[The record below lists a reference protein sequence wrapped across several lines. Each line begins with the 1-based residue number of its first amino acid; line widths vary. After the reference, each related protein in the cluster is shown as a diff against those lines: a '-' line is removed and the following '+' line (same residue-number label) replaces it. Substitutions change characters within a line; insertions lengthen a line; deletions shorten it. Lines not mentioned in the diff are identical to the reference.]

1 MSRILVPEQYLF
13 LAVLAFFFLVSL
25 LQLRVTWVE
34 KLSALDL
41 PPEGFASLAK
51 TGQPIGTKLSQRA
64 MLAYTSADIAAL
76 HRAMQEDSEQ
86 VRQQLAAGMEG
97 VAREVGQ
104 LRQASSKA
112 AGDAA
117 QVLREGQEGL
127 QQLQAEIKELKARVR
142 RQGEE
147 LSQQMVTLARLQA
160 SSKAAGDAAQVLREG
175 QEGLQQLQTEIRE
188 LKARVHRQ
196 GRDIS
201 QQMAALARVH
211 VSGRGVEAAGTAEQR
226 QHSGCRCRFVSR
238 LKDQIIPAASFHP
251 HLLLSTLQQ
260 QARQNNARAAAAAAT
275 AAAVTEAG
283 GGSSNSSG
291 GSGGRGS
298 GVYHRP
304 WRRNGFRRWKITDDR
319 PQYWRQRVFEKYGAY
334 GFVKFSAYRMS
345 ARRIAIIGMVP
356 VAMEGKTRL
365 RGLLLTSLTL
375 LTLLPLPPI
384 PCVPQCIPHEC
395 KANSHNRHGA
405 GGHGGQDAPQGAPVD
420 FIDSLDPAS
429 SPSYPMR
436 PPCIPHECKA
446 NSHNR
451 HGAGGHGG
459 QDAPQGAPVDFIDSL
474 DPASSP
480 SYPMRPPCIPHEC
493 TANSHNRHGAG
504 GHGGQ
509 DAPQGAPVDFID
521 SLDPASSPSYP
532 MRPPCIPHECKANS
546 HNRHGAGGHGGQDA
560 PQGAPV
566 DFIDSLDPA
575 SSPSYPMR
583 PPCIPHECKA
593 NSHNRHGAGGH
604 GGQDAPQGAPVD
616 FIDSLDPASSP
627 SYPMLLL
634 CTFDSA
640 TKAAG
645 GHLEARIE
653 QEILFPY
660 REEASEPLEAPSPL
674 PLNIAACV
682 APIHGTIDARRL
694 LERLHF
700 HRVLLPVDRFLLY
713 DAGGIA
719 GNGEAG
725 AAHKEV
731 QRVLAPRVKRGM
743 VDVMWRFREVL
754 QWDVWNYGEDCI
766 YRTRNA
772 ARWLLVSDIDEYLQI
787 PPPLSLPV
795 LLQEHESLPWLTFGA
810 TAFNG
815 SFCSPLQLPP
825 QAAGGGEG
833 DGEGGGG
840 EEGTGGGEEEE
851 EERKR
856 AAAMAANEAKAAFA
870 VERMRFRWPH
880 PVCSA
885 TDVYSASQCL
895 GEEGSRRY
903 ILDPRQAGT
912 ATANSVASSRP
923 GINLPVETAR
933 LARFPGI
940 SQLGFATCTLGEPSD
955 SWWEREE
962 GVAALAEAARRCP
975 ALKPRTK
982 GASAEVVKGEEG
994 VAALG
999 EAARRCGIDPHTH
1012 LAMPFMGTELL
1023 TISIRARQQRW
1034 QAAPPFTSTMCSLL
1048 SSRSL
1053 SLSSPLSS
1061 FPLPSPPSHASS
1073 PVPLAPGGI
1082 DPHTHLAMPFMG
1094 TESRHRPPHA
1104 PRHALHGNRV
1114 TPTRTSPC
1122 PSWEPS
1128 RGIDPHTHLAM
1139 PFMGTES
1146 CDDFFSGQAAALAGG
1161 TTFHID
1167 YVLGA
1172 TPEAGGDLLR
1182 ILAEY
1187 EGKARGNAVMDY
1199 GFHMGVTRWSEAVER
1214 DMEEVVRRGINSFKF
1229 FMAYKGA
1236 LQVDDQ
1242 QLLDGFTRCKQLGA
1256 IPQVHAENGD
1266 AVVWGQQHIFD
1277 LGITGPEGHP
1287 LSRPPEVEE
1296 EATGRA
1302 IRLANVVGVPL
1313 YVVHVMS
1320 AGAAR
1325 EVAEARRRGQ
1335 RVVGEP
1341 VVSGIALNDSHLWSP
1356 DFQHAAQFVMSPPIR
1371 SAEHVAAV
1379 KAALATGTLQLVAT
1393 DHCPFNSSQKAKGRH
1408 DFRLIPNGVNGIEE
1422 RMHITWDVMV
1432 NSGLMSPSDYVRITS
1447 TECAKIFNLYPQKGV
1462 VAEGSDA
1469 DVIVLNP
1476 RGSTTISAATH
1487 HSRID
1492 TNVYEGWRMQGNIE
1506 VTVSQGRVVWQHGR
1520 LNVTRGAGRFVPMR
1534 PFGPLF
1540 RGIQT
1545 RDAARLHSYHAPWGE
1560 MGRGVLYG
1568 VGERWW
1574 GEVLLTP
1581 LPLKLLASST
1591 GGILLPARL
1600 PSYDAPVRRDDDGS
1614 GAADVAAPLSW

>member
-1 MSRILVPEQYLF
+1 MLPFPLLSSSNCHARQEQYLF
-13 LAVLAFFFLVSL
+13 LAALAFFFLVSL

-34 KLSALDL
+34 KLSAVDL
-41 PPEGFASLAK
+41 PPEGFAALAK

-64 MLAYTSADIAAL
+64 MLAYTAADIAAL
-76 HRAMQEDSEQ
+76 HRAMKEDAEQ

-104 LRQASSKA
+104 LRQASIKA
-112 AGDAA
+112 AGDAG

-142 RQGEE
+142 QQGEE
-147 LSQQMVTLARLQA
+147 LSQQMAVVARL
-160 SSKAAGDAAQVLREG
+160 
-175 QEGLQQLQTEIRE
+175 QEGLQPLQGEE
-188 LKARVHRQ
+188 LA
-196 GRDIS
+196 
-201 QQMAALARVH
+201 QQMAAVAR
-211 VSGRGVEAAGTAEQR
+211 
-226 QHSGCRCRFVSR
+226 
-238 LKDQIIPAASFHP
+238 
-251 HLLLSTLQQ
+251 LQQ
-260 QARQNNARAAAAAAT
+260 QARQKNARAAAAATAAATAAAAT
-275 AAAVTEAG
+275 AAAVTEDG
-283 GGSSNSSG
+283 GGSNNSSG

-356 VAMEGKTRL
+356 VDMEGNTRL
-365 RGLLLTSLTL
+365 TDCTWHGSDGSRVHGDLTISL
-375 LTLLPLPPI
+375 
-384 PCVPQCIPHEC
+384 VGKH
-395 KANSHNRHGA
+395 HNYIYDVA
-405 GGHGGQDAPQGAPVD
+405 V
-420 FIDSLDPAS
+420 
-429 SPSYPMR
+429 
-436 PPCIPHECKA
+436 
-446 NSHNR
+446 
-451 HGAGGHGG
+451 
-459 QDAPQGAPVDFIDSL
+459 
-474 DPASSP
+474 
-480 SYPMRPPCIPHEC
+480 
-493 TANSHNRHGAG
+493 
-504 GHGGQ
+504 
-509 DAPQGAPVDFID
+509 
-521 SLDPASSPSYP
+521 
-532 MRPPCIPHECKANS
+532 
-546 HNRHGAGGHGGQDA
+546 
-560 PQGAPV
+560 
-566 DFIDSLDPA
+566 
-575 SSPSYPMR
+575 
-583 PPCIPHECKA
+583 
-593 NSHNRHGAGGH
+593 
-604 GGQDAPQGAPVD
+604 
-616 FIDSLDPASSP
+616 
-627 SYPMLLL
+627 LL

-653 QEILFPY
+653 QEILYPY
-660 REEASEPLEAPSPL
+660 REEASEPLDPPSPL
-674 PLNIAACV
+674 PLNIAACISPIHGSIDVRRLLKWLHFHRVLLPVDSFLPALQYGRHRGQWGGVGFSTNPSLPETTLPFSSPLSLPLQPLEPPSPLPLNV
-682 APIHGTIDARRL
+682 AACVSPIHGTIDARRL
-694 LERLHF
+694 LEWLHF

-743 VDVMWRFREVL
+743 VDVTWGFREVL
-754 QWDVWNYGEDCI
+754 QWDVWNYGEHLAIQDCI

-787 PPPLSLPV
+787 PPPLSLPA

-825 QAAGGGEG
+825 QAAGRGEG
-833 DGEGGGG
+833 EGEGGGG
-840 EEGTGGGEEEE
+840 GEGNGGGEEGE

-856 AAAMAANEAKAAFA
+856 AAAMAANEAKSAFA
-870 VERMRFRWPH
+870 VERMRFRWVKCGVGGPTPCALLPTSTAPASAWTKRAHPFLTFPLPLVLPRRWPH

-885 TDVYSASQCL
+885 TDVYSPSQCL
-895 GEEGSRRY
+895 DEEGTRRY
-903 ILDPRQAGT
+903 ILDPRRVNT

-933 LARFPGI
+933 LARFPGF
-940 SQLGFATCTLGEPSD
+940 SQSGFATCTLAEPSD

-975 ALKPRTK
+975 ALKPWTK
-982 GASAEVVKGEEG
+982 GASAEKCTPEG
-994 VAALG
+994 IA
-999 EAARRCGIDPHTH
+999 ER
-1012 LAMPFMGTELL
+1012 
-1023 TISIRARQQRW
+1023 
-1034 QAAPPFTSTMCSLL
+1034 L
-1048 SSRSL
+1048 S
-1053 SLSSPLSS
+1053 
-1061 FPLPSPPSHASS
+1061 
-1073 PVPLAPGGI
+1073 G
-1082 DPHTHLAMPFMG
+1082 
-1094 TESRHRPPHA
+1094 
-1104 PRHALHGNRV
+1104 
-1114 TPTRTSPC
+1114 
-1122 PSWEPS
+1122 
-1128 RGIDPHTHLAM
+1128 GIDPHTHLAM

-1146 CDDFFSGQAAALAGG
+1146 CDDFYSGQAAALAGG

-1172 TPEAGGDLLR
+1172 TPAAGEDLLR

-1199 GFHMGVTRWSEAVER
+1199 GFHMGVTRWSEAVAR

-1242 QLLDGFTRCKQLGA
+1242 QLLDGFTHCKQLGA

-1313 YVVHVMS
+1313 YVAHVMS
-1320 AGAAR
+1320 SGAAR

-1356 DFQHAAQFVMSPPIR
+1356 DFKHTAQFVMSPPIR

-1447 TECAKIFNLYPQKGV
+1447 TECARIFNLYPQKGV

-1492 TNVYEGWRMQGNIE
+1492 TNVYEGWRMQVSVVNGGDARGDSKGTTISAASHHSRIDTNVYEGWHIQSNIE
-1506 VTVSQGRVVWQHGR
+1506 VTGRVVWQHGR

-1540 RGIQT
+1540 HGIQA
-1545 RDAARLHSYHAPWGE
+1545 RDAARLHSYHAP
-1560 MGRGVLYG
+1560 
-1568 VGERWW
+1568 
-1574 GEVLLTP
+1574 
-1581 LPLKLLASST
+1581 
-1591 GGILLPARL
+1591 
-1600 PSYDAPVRRDDDGS
+1600 VRRDGDGS
-1614 GAADVAAPLSW
+1614 AADA

>member
-1 MSRILVPEQYLF
+1 VSPE
-13 LAVLAFFFLVSL
+13 
-25 LQLRVTWVE
+25 
-34 KLSALDL
+34 
-41 PPEGFASLAK
+41 
-51 TGQPIGTKLSQRA
+51 
-64 MLAYTSADIAAL
+64 
-76 HRAMQEDSEQ
+76 
-86 VRQQLAAGMEG
+86 
-97 VAREVGQ
+97 
-104 LRQASSKA
+104 
-112 AGDAA
+112 
-117 QVLREGQEGL
+117 
-127 QQLQAEIKELKARVR
+127 
-142 RQGEE
+142 
-147 LSQQMVTLARLQA
+147 
-160 SSKAAGDAAQVLREG
+160 
-175 QEGLQQLQTEIRE
+175 
-188 LKARVHRQ
+188 
-196 GRDIS
+196 
-201 QQMAALARVH
+201 
-211 VSGRGVEAAGTAEQR
+211 
-226 QHSGCRCRFVSR
+226 
-238 LKDQIIPAASFHP
+238 
-251 HLLLSTLQQ
+251 
-260 QARQNNARAAAAAAT
+260 
-275 AAAVTEAG
+275 
-283 GGSSNSSG
+283 
-291 GSGGRGS
+291 
-298 GVYHRP
+298 
-304 WRRNGFRRWKITDDR
+304 
-319 PQYWRQRVFEKYGAY
+319 
-334 GFVKFSAYRMS
+334 FSAYRMN

-356 VAMEGKTRL
+356 VAMEDKTRL
-365 RGLLLTSLTL
+365 TDCTWHGSDGLRINGDLTTSL
-375 LTLLPLPPI
+375 
-384 PCVPQCIPHEC
+384 VGKH
-395 KANSHNRHGA
+395 HNYIYDVA
-405 GGHGGQDAPQGAPVD
+405 V
-420 FIDSLDPAS
+420 
-429 SPSYPMR
+429 
-436 PPCIPHECKA
+436 
-446 NSHNR
+446 
-451 HGAGGHGG
+451 
-459 QDAPQGAPVDFIDSL
+459 
-474 DPASSP
+474 
-480 SYPMRPPCIPHEC
+480 
-493 TANSHNRHGAG
+493 
-504 GHGGQ
+504 
-509 DAPQGAPVDFID
+509 
-521 SLDPASSPSYP
+521 
-532 MRPPCIPHECKANS
+532 
-546 HNRHGAGGHGGQDA
+546 
-560 PQGAPV
+560 
-566 DFIDSLDPA
+566 
-575 SSPSYPMR
+575 
-583 PPCIPHECKA
+583 
-593 NSHNRHGAGGH
+593 
-604 GGQDAPQGAPVD
+604 
-616 FIDSLDPASSP
+616 
-627 SYPMLLL
+627 LL
-634 CTFDSA
+634 CTLDSA
-640 TKAAG
+640 TKAG

-660 REEASEPLEAPSPL
+660 REEESEPLGPPSALPLNVAACVAPIHGSIDARRLLEWLHFHRVLLLPLEASSPLPLNVAACVSPIHDSIDARRLLEWLHFHRVLLPVDRFLPALRCGGERGQREGVWLSTSPSLPEPTLPFASLPLSLPVLQPLEAPSPL
-674 PLNIAACV
+674 PLNVAACV
-682 APIHGTIDARRL
+682 SPIHDTIDARRL
-694 LERLHF
+694 LEWLHF

-725 AAHKEV
+725 PGHKEV

-743 VDVMWRFREVL
+743 VDVTWGFREVL
-754 QWDVWNYGEDCI
+754 QWDVWNYGEVCTWGGGEEHLAIQDCI

-787 PPPLSLPV
+787 PPPLSLPA

-833 DGEGGGG
+833 EGEGGGG
-840 EEGTGGGEEEE
+840 GEGNGGGEEGE

-895 GEEGSRRY
+895 DEEGSRRY
-903 ILDPRQAGT
+903 ILDPRRAIT

-940 SQLGFATCTLGEPSD
+940 SQSGFATCTLGEPSD
-955 SWWEREE
+955 SWWEKEE

-975 ALKPRTK
+975 ALKPWTK
-982 GASAEVVKGEEG
+982 GASAECENHPLGGLSHVVVMPAEQTPQSPAVVRNGLSVLGVIPPPSETYSVPISPLPPPASPVRSVGIVYPFEPPSTPADWEPHPSIVIVPGGGEGSSRPSAASPSTIDVTLVSHLVDQTRMRIKNRYLNFEPDHHFGSGEKMTLNDFIQRHQKMEKREVKAEG
-994 VAALG
+994 VDSDGNLVEFSYTLHENPIEGQETDGDVTACF
-999 EAARRCGIDPHTH
+999 E
-1012 LAMPFMGTELL
+1012 
-1023 TISIRARQQRW
+1023 
-1034 QAAPPFTSTMCSLL
+1034 
-1048 SSRSL
+1048 L
-1053 SLSSPLSS
+1053 SLKFVRAVDKELEWRMKDLEELEGCKLFCVV
-1061 FPLPSPPSHASS
+1061 FPSAS
-1073 PVPLAPGGI
+1073 
-1082 DPHTHLAMPFMG
+1082 
-1094 TESRHRPPHA
+1094 
-1104 PRHALHGNRV
+1104 ALF
-1114 TPTRTSPC
+1114 
-1122 PSWEPS
+1122 S

-1146 CDDFFSGQAAALAGG
+1146 CDDFYSGQAAALAGG

-1172 TPEAGGDLLR
+1172 TPASGGDLLR
-1182 ILAEY
+1182 ILEEY
-1187 EGKARGNAVMDY
+1187 EGKAKGNAVMDY
-1199 GFHMGVTRWSEAVER
+1199 GFHMGVTRWSEEVAR
-1214 DMEEVVRRGINSFKF
+1214 DMEEVVKRGINSFKF

-1242 QLLDGFTRCKQLGA
+1242 QLLDGFTRCKHLGA

-1356 DFQHAAQFVMSPPIR
+1356 DFKHAAQFVMSPPIR

-1393 DHCPFNSSQKAKGRH
+1393 DHCPFNSTQKAKGRH

-1447 TECAKIFNLYPQKGV
+1447 TECARIFNLYPQKGV

-1476 RGSTTISAATH
+1476 RGSTTISATSH

-1506 VTVSQGRVVWQHGR
+1506 VTVSQGRVVWRHGR

-1540 RGIQT
+1540 HGMQA
-1545 RDAARLHSYHAPWGE
+1545 RDAARRHSYHAP
-1560 MGRGVLYG
+1560 
-1568 VGERWW
+1568 
-1574 GEVLLTP
+1574 
-1581 LPLKLLASST
+1581 
-1591 GGILLPARL
+1591 
-1600 PSYDAPVRRDDDGS
+1600 VRRDEDVGA
-1614 GAADVAAPLSW
+1614 AADV

>member
-1 MSRILVPEQYLF
+1 M
-13 LAVLAFFFLVSL
+13 
-25 LQLRVTWVE
+25 
-34 KLSALDL
+34 K
-41 PPEGFASLAK
+41 
-51 TGQPIGTKLSQRA
+51 
-64 MLAYTSADIAAL
+64 
-76 HRAMQEDSEQ
+76 EDAEQ

-104 LRQASSKA
+104 LRQSSIKA
-112 AGDAA
+112 AGDAG

-147 LSQQMVTLARLQA
+147 LSQQMAVVAR
-160 SSKAAGDAAQVLREG
+160 
-175 QEGLQQLQTEIRE
+175 
-188 LKARVHRQ
+188 
-196 GRDIS
+196 
-201 QQMAALARVH
+201 
-211 VSGRGVEAAGTAEQR
+211 
-226 QHSGCRCRFVSR
+226 
-238 LKDQIIPAASFHP
+238 
-251 HLLLSTLQQ
+251 LQQ
-260 QARQNNARAAAAAAT
+260 QARQKNARAAAAAAAAAAT
-275 AAAVTEAG
+275 AAAVTEDG
-283 GGSSNSSG
+283 GGSNNSSG

-298 GVYHRP
+298 RVYHRP

-356 VAMEGKTRL
+356 VDMEGNTRL
-365 RGLLLTSLTL
+365 TDCTWHGSDGSRVHGDLTISL
-375 LTLLPLPPI
+375 
-384 PCVPQCIPHEC
+384 VGKH
-395 KANSHNRHGA
+395 HNYIYDVA
-405 GGHGGQDAPQGAPVD
+405 V
-420 FIDSLDPAS
+420 
-429 SPSYPMR
+429 
-436 PPCIPHECKA
+436 
-446 NSHNR
+446 
-451 HGAGGHGG
+451 
-459 QDAPQGAPVDFIDSL
+459 
-474 DPASSP
+474 
-480 SYPMRPPCIPHEC
+480 
-493 TANSHNRHGAG
+493 
-504 GHGGQ
+504 
-509 DAPQGAPVDFID
+509 
-521 SLDPASSPSYP
+521 
-532 MRPPCIPHECKANS
+532 
-546 HNRHGAGGHGGQDA
+546 
-560 PQGAPV
+560 
-566 DFIDSLDPA
+566 
-575 SSPSYPMR
+575 
-583 PPCIPHECKA
+583 
-593 NSHNRHGAGGH
+593 
-604 GGQDAPQGAPVD
+604 
-616 FIDSLDPASSP
+616 
-627 SYPMLLL
+627 LL

-653 QEILFPY
+653 QEILYPY
-660 REEASEPLEAPSPL
+660 REEASEPLEPPSPL
-674 PLNIAACV
+674 PLNVAACV
-682 APIHGTIDARRL
+682 SPIHGTIDARRL
-694 LERLHF
+694 LEWLHF

-743 VDVMWRFREVL
+743 VDVTWGFREVL
-754 QWDVWNYGEDCI
+754 QWDVWNYGEHLAIQDCI

-787 PPPLSLPV
+787 PPPLSLPA

-825 QAAGGGEG
+825 QAAGRGEG
-833 DGEGGGG
+833 EGEGGGG
-840 EEGTGGGEEEE
+840 GEGNGGGEEGE

-856 AAAMAANEAKAAFA
+856 AAAMAANEAKSAFA
-870 VERMRFRWPH
+870 VERMHVWTKRAHPFPTFPLPLVLPRRWPH

-885 TDVYSASQCL
+885 TDVYSPSQCL
-895 GEEGSRRY
+895 DEEGTRRY
-903 ILDPRQAGT
+903 ILDPRRVNT

-940 SQLGFATCTLGEPSD
+940 SQSGFATCTLAEPSD

-975 ALKPRTK
+975 ALKPWTK
-982 GASAEVVKGEEG
+982 GASAEKCTPEG
-994 VAALG
+994 IAKRLTANGFLVNS
-999 EAARRCGIDPHTH
+999 
-1012 LAMPFMGTELL
+1012 FMY
-1023 TISIRARQQRW
+1023 
-1034 QAAPPFTSTMCSLL
+1034 QAAPSPSP
-1048 SSRSL
+1048 SSS
-1053 SLSSPLSS
+1053 
-1061 FPLPSPPSHASS
+1061 PSPPFCSAVSSDVISPSPEARSHLLIAGGTVVNADGEFAADVYIEDGTIKLVR
-1073 PVPLAPGGI
+1073 PNIKVPDWVQKIGAVGKYVMPG
-1082 DPHTHLAMPFMG
+1082 
-1094 TESRHRPPHA
+1094 
-1104 PRHALHGNRV
+1104 
-1114 TPTRTSPC
+1114 
-1122 PSWEPS
+1122 
-1128 RGIDPHTHLAM
+1128 GIDPHTHLAM

-1146 CDDFFSGQAAALAGG
+1146 CDDFYSGQAAALAGG

-1172 TPEAGGDLLR
+1172 TPAAGEDLLR

-1199 GFHMGVTRWSEAVER
+1199 GFHMGVTRWSEAVAR

-1242 QLLDGFTRCKQLGA
+1242 QLLDGFTHCKQLGA

-1320 AGAAR
+1320 SGAAR

-1356 DFQHAAQFVMSPPIR
+1356 DFKHAAQFVMSPPIR

-1447 TECAKIFNLYPQKGV
+1447 TECARIFNLYPQKGV

-1540 RGIQT
+1540 HGIQA
-1545 RDAARLHSYHAPWGE
+1545 RDAARLHSYHAP
-1560 MGRGVLYG
+1560 
-1568 VGERWW
+1568 
-1574 GEVLLTP
+1574 
-1581 LPLKLLASST
+1581 
-1591 GGILLPARL
+1591 
-1600 PSYDAPVRRDDDGS
+1600 VRRDGDGS
-1614 GAADVAAPLSW
+1614 AADA